1 MPVVTYGWKLS
12 NNDSEVQSTNHF
24 LWQTP
29 SSPHNIKAHSIWRQ
43 ESEHWCGFRGFR
55 WWQSSRK
62 CTQRWI
68 RFKLNK
74 FSLCELVQQN
84 LKSWLETTHKE
95 GCLKHQWTLLL
106 HITEHMYQ
114 STREPPTSVKD
125 ITKWMGQYWSV
136 KIMKNIIA
144 KVDKIIKLKT

>member
-12 NNDSEVQSTNHF
+12 NNDSDVQSTNHF

-114 STREPPTSVKD
+114 STREPPTSVTN

>member
-12 NNDSEVQSTNHF
+12 NNDSDVQSTNHF

-106 HITEHMYQ
+106 HITEQ
-114 STREPPTSVKD
+114 LSTREPPTSVKD

>member
-12 NNDSEVQSTNHF
+12 NNDSDVQSTNHF

-84 LKSWLETTHKE
+84 LKSWLETLTQRRVFETPVDSSSTHNWTAE
-95 GCLKHQWTLLL
+95 HQRT
-106 HITEHMYQ
+106 TYFSQRYYQ
-114 STREPPTSVKD
+114 VNGTILICEDYEKYNSKSR
-125 ITKWMGQYWSV
+125 
-136 KIMKNIIA
+136 
-144 KVDKIIKLKT
+144 